1 MVGRNLLGVKGG
13 INYIVPTKPNEKG
26 YNLKKS

>member
-1 MVGRNLLGVKGG
+1 MVGSNLLGVKGG
-13 INYIVPTKPNEKG
+13 INYITPINPNEKG